1 MRIRSPRDFWAGL
14 LFMAIAAVFIW
25 IATGYRLGSAQRMG
39 PAYFPIVV
47 GSVLA
52 TLGFL
57 VTARALVRKG
67 PELDKPALR
76 ALLVTLLAVVLFGI
90 ALTYL
95 GLVAAI
101 VVLVLVGAFAD
112 PSTRPLETI
121 LLAAFLA
128 TFSVVVFV
136 KLLGLPLQV
145 WPDWAILGLAQ

>member
-14 LFMAIAAVFIW
+14 LFIAVAAVFITV
-25 IATGYRLGSAQRMG
+25 ASGYRLGSAQRMG
-39 PAYFPIVV
+39 PAYFPIAV

-57 VTARALVRKG
+57 ISARSFLRAG
-67 PELDKPALR
+67 PGLDKPALR
-76 ALLVTLLAVVLFGI
+76 ALTITLLAVILFGL
-90 ALTYL
+90 ALAHL

-101 VVLVLVGAFAD
+101 VILVLVGAFAD
-112 PSTRPLETI
+112 PSTRLLETI

-136 KLLGLPLQV
+136 RLLGLPLQV
-145 WPDWAILGLAQ
+145 WPDWTVLGLG